1 MKKKVLKKIVVV
13 SVIFLLI
20 GLGLSPAASSK
31 KTNEKDQHDNIV
43 SNLFSLKT
51 DGNNVFSSSA
61 EEFDLL
67 KNLISYIIQNIASEK
82 NTNDNLLDSIISP
95 DNAGNS
101 LLNEII
107 NLILNF
113 IQNNNNQ
120 PLLSKKTI
128 VISQGWSYNFNYF
141 KNSKS
146 EIKRNDYSFWRFNQG
161 SRTGDESKTLVI
173 RPDDGLFFSKGIEL
187 FKGKQR
193 GFMLRPTGISIYQK
207 NNFPQSCYTLF
218 IGFASFVSAN
228 AEEKI
233 ELNLP
238 LTLR

>member
-1 MKKKVLKKIVVV
+1 MEQKVLKKIVVV

-20 GLGLSPAASSK
+20 GLGLSPVASSK

-43 SNLFSLKT
+43 LNLSSLKT
-51 DGNNVFSSSA
+51 DGNNVFSLNA

-67 KNLISYIIQNIASEK
+67 KSLISYIIQNIASEK
-82 NTNDNLLDSIISP
+82 NANDNWIDSIISSGET
-95 DNAGNS
+95 GNTF
-101 LLNEII
+101 LNEII
-107 NLILNF
+107 NFILNF

-120 PLLSKKTI
+120 PLLLKNTL

-146 EIKRNDYSFWRFNQG
+146 EIKRNDNLFWRFNQG

-173 RPDDGLFFSKGIEL
+173 RPEDGLFSSKGIEI
-187 FKGKQR
+187 FKGKQI
-193 GFMLRPTGISIYQK
+193 GFMYRPTGLYIYQK
-207 NNFPQSCYTLF
+207 NNFPQPCYTFF
-218 IGFASFVSAN
+218 IGFAGFVIAN
-228 AEEKI
+228 SEEKI

-238 LTLR
+238 LT